1 MLEQNVADALANAR
15 KQIRKSCDLY
25 DWCRNDENKFQI
37 ISHPRRVIEVSI
49 PVKMDDWRVQ
59 IFTWYRSQHND
70 ARWPFK
76 GWIRFHPQVSLNEV
90 KALSMWMSFKCAVV
104 DIPLGWAKWW
114 IIVDPKKLSLW
125 ELERLSRWYVR
136 ELYKYIWPEMDI
148 PAPDVNTNPQI
159 MAWMMDEY
167 SRLVWVYSP
176 WSFTWKP
183 VTSWGSLWR
192 DKSTAQWWV
201 YVLQKILELE
211 NIDIKGKKVIIQW
224 SGNAWLTVTKMLEN
238 LWAIIVW
245 VADSKGWIYNE
256 KWLNLEEINNLKK
269 QKKSVIEYSDSK
281 KVTSTEILELPCDI
295 LIPAAL
301 ENQITAENAKNI
313 KAKVILE
320 LANWP
325 VTPEADEILFAN
337 KIVVIPDILAN
348 AWGVIVSYFE
358 QVQNNMNYYWSL
370 EEVDTKLF
378 SKITFAASEVHKISK
393 EHNTFLRSG
402 AYIIALKR
410 IFDAMKDR
418 WEI

>member
-1 MLEQNVADALANAR
+1 MSEQKLIDPLENAR
-15 KQIRKSCDLY
+15 KQIRKSYELY
-25 DWCRNDENKFQI
+25 DWFKNDENKFQI
-37 ISHPRRVIEVSI
+37 ISYPKRVIEISI
-49 PVKMDDWRVQ
+49 PVKMDDWRVEV
-59 IFTWYRSQHND
+59 FTWYRSQHND

-76 GWIRFHPQVSLNEV
+76 GWIRFHPQVTLNEV

-104 DIPLGWAKWW
+104 DIPLWGWKWW
-114 IIVDPKKLSLW
+114 VIVDPKKLSIW
-125 ELERLSRWYVR
+125 ELERLSRGYVR
-136 ELYKYIWPEMDI
+136 ELYKYIWPEMDV
-148 PAPDVNTNPQI
+148 PAPDVNTTPQI

-176 WSFTWKP
+176 GSFTWKP
-183 VTSWGSLWR
+183 LTCWGSLGR

-211 NIDIKGKKVIIQW
+211 NIDIKNKKVVIQW
-224 SGNAWLTVTKMLEN
+224 SGNAWLTVSSMLQN
-238 LWAIIVW
+238 LWAVIIW
-245 VADSKGWIYNE
+245 IADSKWWIYNE
-256 KWLNLEEINNLKK
+256 NWINLEEIIKLKK
-269 QKKSVIEYSDSK
+269 EKKSVIDYTNAK
-281 KVTSTEILELPCDI
+281 KVYWAEILELPCDI

-301 ENQITAENAKNI
+301 ENQITVNNAKNI
-313 KAKVILE
+313 KAKIILE

-325 VTPEADEILFAN
+325 ITPEADEILFAN

-370 EEVDTKLF
+370 EEVDVKLKQ
-378 SKITFAASEVHKISK
+378 KITFATTSVYKIAK
-393 EHNTFLRSG
+393 EYNTFLRNW